1 MNADNKKMIKITT
14 AELAATLGW
23 NYEDTQKVKGR
34 KSPKARYKVLLDA
47 EQKIIA
53 AKEEL
58 RKAIQQEANER
69 LNKTN

>member
-1 MNADNKKMIKITT
+1 MKKITT

-23 NYEDTQKVKGR
+23 NYEDTQKVKSR
-34 KSPKARYKVLLDA
+34 KSPKARYEVLLEA
-47 EQKIIA
+47 ESKIIA

-69 LNKTN
+69 LTENTN